1 MPLGRLADFFANYQA
16 QTINLSAKEPECVR
30 AAVLCPL
37 FIEDATLKMLFIKRS
52 QTVRNHKGEIS
63 FPGGVKDLQDNSL
76 KTTCIR
82 ETDEEIGVSE
92 QDITIFGT
100 LDEVNTSTG
109 FLVSPFVGTIPHPYN
124 FKLSLD
130 EVDSLICLAVNDF
143 LEPDN
148 EIDFYYFNGRQLT
161 PQRAFKI
168 DGNTIWGAT
177 AKIMGQFLDLGR
189 RFDLF
194 SKPTP
199 QTFHLAS

>member
-1 MPLGRLADFFANYQA
+1 MLLGRLADFYASYQA
-16 QTINLSAKEPECVR
+16 QTLDPSANEPECIR

-37 FIEDATLKMLFIKRS
+37 YIEDATLKMLFIKRS

-63 FPGGVKDLQDNSL
+63 FPGGVKDPQDNSL
-76 KTTCIR
+76 MTTCIR
-82 ETDEEIGVSE
+82 ETDEEIGVRE

-109 FLVSPFVGTIPHPYN
+109 FLVSPFVGTIPYPYK
-124 FKLSLD
+124 FKLSSG
-130 EVDSLICLAVNDF
+130 EVDRLIGLAVNDF

-148 EIDFYYFNGRQLT
+148 EIDFFYFNGRRLS

-168 DGNTIWGAT
+168 DGHTIWGAT
-177 AKIMGQFLDLGR
+177 AKIMDQFLDIGK

-194 SKPTP
+194 PKPSP

>member
-1 MPLGRLADFFANYQA
+1 MPLGRLADFYASYQA
-16 QTINLSAKEPECVR
+16 QTLDQPVAETESVR

-37 FIEDATLKMLFIKRS
+37 YIEDASLKMLFIKRS

-63 FPGGVKDLQDNSL
+63 FPGGVKDPQDSSL
-76 KTTCIR
+76 MTTSIR
-82 ETDEEIGVSE
+82 ETDEEIGVIE

-109 FLVSPFVGTIPHPYN
+109 FLVSPFVGTIPYPYE

-130 EVDSLICLAVNDF
+130 EVDSLIGLAVNDF

-148 EIDFYYFNGRQLT
+148 EIDFFYFNGRQLT

-168 DGNTIWGAT
+168 DGHTIWGAT
-177 AKIMGQFLDLGR
+177 AKIMGQFLDLGK

-194 SKPTP
+194 PKPNP